1 MRALD
6 IKILRD
12 LRRLAPQAAAI
23 ALVLACGVATLILSV
38 GTYRSLSE
46 TRAAY
51 YERYLFGD
59 VFTSAVRA
67 PNVLAPRI
75 AEIDGVAAVETRIV
89 KPLVIDID
97 TMREPAS
104 GVVISWPEHRQP
116 AVNALFLRQGRMPE
130 PGNAREVLITEPFAE
145 AHGFAPGS
153 SFAVILEGRRLD
165 VTIVGTVL
173 SPEYVYALGPG
184 ELMPDRRRFGIMWMS
199 ESALAS
205 LADLDGAFN
214 SVSLRLLRGANEA
227 MVIEG
232 LDMILDRYG
241 GTGGYGRKD
250 QLSNAF
256 LDGELVQLRGMAQII
271 PPIFLAVS
279 AFLVNMILSRLV
291 TLERE
296 QIGLLKALGYGRFA
310 AAFHYLKLVLLIA
323 AFGIVIGIVAGTWLG
338 WGMTGLYSRFY
349 SFPFLIFDQSP
360 DIYLIAIVVSLVAAV
375 LGALSAVA
383 RAFQLPA
390 AVAMQPPAPP
400 VYRGSF
406 WGIFERLRWFSQ
418 LTTMAMRHMLRHWM
432 RTALTALGTSLAT
445 ALLCVALGSLDS
457 VEFMLEAVFFRTER
471 QEATL
476 SFSHARPPPVIQAV
490 EHLPGVLVAEPY
502 HVVPVRLVNGHL
514 SRRLAITGKP
524 PGTDLS
530 RVLDLNLEP
539 VLLPD
544 TGLALGDRVA
554 EILGLRAGDMVTVEL
569 LDGTRRVVEA
579 TVAQVIQTYIGL
591 SVFMNIDAL
600 ARLAGTGPRVS
611 GTHLKI
617 DSARLDGLYQAVKT
631 TPALGSISLNAISR
645 QLFRETMQ
653 QNMTMMLTIYFALA
667 VIIAFGV
674 VYNSARIQLS
684 ERARELATL
693 RVLGFGRREVF
704 NVLMIELATIV
715 AIAQPLGWALGYAL
729 GYIVTQGLAS
739 DLFRV
744 PFIVQLDTFAISSL
758 VVVGAAA
765 FSAAVVFRRVM
776 TFDLVQ
782 VLKTRD

>member
-1 MRALD
+1 
-6 IKILRD
+6 
-12 LRRLAPQAAAI
+12 
-23 ALVLACGVATLILSV
+23 
-38 GTYRSLSE
+38 
-46 TRAAY
+46 
-51 YERYLFGD
+51 
-59 VFTSAVRA
+59 
-67 PNVLAPRI
+67 
-75 AEIDGVAAVETRIV
+75 
-89 KPLVIDID
+89 
-97 TMREPAS
+97 
-104 GVVISWPEHRQP
+104 
-116 AVNALFLRQGRMPE
+116 
-130 PGNAREVLITEPFAE
+130 
-145 AHGFAPGS
+145 
-153 SFAVILEGRRLD
+153 
-165 VTIVGTVL
+165 
-173 SPEYVYALGPG
+173 
-184 ELMPDRRRFGIMWMS
+184 
-199 ESALAS
+199 
-205 LADLDGAFN
+205 
-214 SVSLRLLRGANEA
+214 
-227 MVIEG
+227 
-232 LDMILDRYG
+232 
-241 GTGGYGRKD
+241 
-250 QLSNAF
+250 
-256 LDGELVQLRGMAQII
+256 MAQII

-296 QIGLLKALGYGRFA
+296 QIGLLKALGYGRFTI
-310 AAFHYLKLVLLIA
+310 AFHYLKLVLLIA
-323 AFGIVIGIVAGTWLG
+323 AFGIIIGVVAGTWLG

-360 DIYLIAIVVSLVAAV
+360 DIYIIAIFVSLAAAV
-375 LGALSAVA
+375 LGAISAVA
-383 RAFQLPA
+383 RAFHLPA

-400 VYRGSF
+400 VYRGSL
-406 WGIFERLRWFSQ
+406 WGIFERLNWFSQ
-418 LTTMAMRHMLRHWM
+418 LTTMAIRHMFRNWM
-432 RTALTALGTSLAT
+432 RTLLTALGTSLAT

-471 QEATL
+471 QEASL
-476 SFSHARPPPVIQAV
+476 SFSNARPPAVVQAV
-490 EHLPGVLVAEPY
+490 QQLPGILIAEPY
-502 HVVPVRLVNGHL
+502 HAVPVRLINGQY
-514 SRRLAITGKP
+514 SRQLAITGKP
-524 PGTDLS
+524 PQTDLS
-530 RVLDLNLEP
+530 RVLDLDLEP

-554 EILGLRAGDMVTVEL
+554 EILHLRQGDTVTIEL
-569 LDGTRRVVEA
+569 LDGTGRVVEA

-591 SVFMNIDAL
+591 AAYMNIDAL

-617 DSARLDGLYQAVKT
+617 DSARLDDLYQAVKT

-653 QNMTMMLTIYFALA
+653 QNMTMMLTIYFTLA

-715 AIAQPLGWALGYAL
+715 AIAQPLGWVLGYAL

-744 PFIVQLDTFAISSL
+744 PFIAQLDTFAISSL
-758 VVVGAAA
+758 VVVAAA
-765 FSAAVVFRRVM
+765 LVSAGIVFRRVM

>member
-6 IKILRD
+6 INLFRD
-12 LRRLAPQAAAI
+12 LRRLAPQALAI

-46 TRAAY
+46 TRTAY

-59 VFTSAVRA
+59 VFSSAVRA
-67 PNVLAPRI
+67 PRTLAMRI
-75 AEIDGVAAVETRIV
+75 AEIEGVAAVEIRIV
-89 KPLVIDID
+89 KPLIIDID
-97 TMREPAS
+97 TMREPAA

-116 AVNALFLRQGRMPE
+116 AVNDLFLRRGRMPE
-130 PGNAREVLITEPFAE
+130 ASNVHEVVVTEPFAE

-153 SFAVILEGRRLD
+153 SFAVILEGTRLNL
-165 VTIVGTVL
+165 TIVGTVL

-205 LADLDGAFN
+205 LANLTGAFN

-227 MVIEG
+227 NVIEE
-232 LDMILDRYG
+232 LDGILDRYG
-241 GTGGYGRKD
+241 GSGAYGRKD
-250 QLSNAF
+250 QMSNAF
-256 LDGELVQLRGMAQII
+256 LDGELIQLRGMAQII
-271 PPIFLAVS
+271 PPLFLAVS
-279 AFLVNMILSRLV
+279 AFLVNMILSRLI

-296 QIGLLKALGYGRFA
+296 QIGLLKAVGYGRFA
-310 AAFHYLKLVLLIA
+310 VAFHYLKLVLLIA

-338 WGMTGLYSRFY
+338 WGMTGIYSQFY
-349 SFPFLIFDQSP
+349 SFPFLIFDWNP
-360 DIYLIAIVVSLVAAV
+360 DIYLIAIAVSLAAAV
-375 LGALSAVA
+375 LGALSAVV
-383 RAFQLPA
+383 RAFSLPA

-400 VYRGSF
+400 VYRASSF
-406 WGIFERLRWFSQ
+406 GIVERLRWFSQ
-418 LTTMAMRHMLRHWM
+418 LTTMAIRHMLRHWA
-432 RTALTALGTSLAT
+432 RTALTALGTSLAV
-445 ALLCVALGSLDS
+445 ALLCVGLGTLDS
-457 VEFMLEAVFFRTER
+457 TDFMLEAVYFRAER
-471 QEATL
+471 QEASL
-476 SFSHARPPPVIQAV
+476 SFSNARAPSVLQAV
-490 EHLPGVLVAEPY
+490 ERLPGILVAEPY
-502 HVVPVRLVNGHL
+502 HVVPVRLVNGQY
-514 SRRLAITGKP
+514 SRQLAIVGKP

-539 VLLPD
+539 VLLSD

-554 EILGLRAGDMVTVEL
+554 EILRLQAGDTVTVEL
-569 LDGTRRVVEA
+569 LDGTRRVIETA
-579 TVAQVIQTYIGL
+579 VAQVIQTYIGL
-591 SVFMNIDAL
+591 SAYMNIDAL
-600 ARLAGTGPRVS
+600 ARLAGTGPRIS

-617 DSARLDGLYQAVKT
+617 DSAQLDDLYQAVKT

-653 QNMTMMLTIYFALA
+653 QNMTMMLTIYFTLA

-715 AIAQPLGWALGYAL
+715 AIAQPLGWALGYMF
-729 GYIVTQGLAS
+729 GYLVTQGLAS

-744 PFIVQLDTFAISSL
+744 PLVVELDTFATSSL

-765 FSAAVVFRRVM
+765 LSAAIVFRRVM
-776 TFDLVQ
+776 TFDLIQ

>member
-6 IKILRD
+6 IKLLRD
-12 LRRLAPQAAAI
+12 LRRLAPQGTAI

-46 TRAAY
+46 TRTAY

-59 VFTSAVRA
+59 IFSSAVRA
-67 PNVLAPRI
+67 PQVLAPRI
-75 AEIDGVAAVETRIV
+75 AEIEGVAAVETRIV
-89 KPLVIDID
+89 RPLLIDID

-116 AVNALFLRQGRMPE
+116 AVNGLFLRRGRMPE
-130 PGNAREVLITEPFAE
+130 AGAVHEVLVTEPFAI

-153 SFAVILEGRRLD
+153 VFSVILEGTRLD
-165 VTIVGTVL
+165 LTVVGTVL

-184 ELMPDRRRFGIMWMS
+184 DLMPDRRRFGVMWMP

-205 LADLDGAFN
+205 LSNLSGAFN

-227 MVIEG
+227 LVIEE
-232 LDMILDRYG
+232 LDAILERYG
-241 GTGGYGRKD
+241 GTGAYGRKD

-256 LDGELVQLRGMAQII
+256 LDGELIQLRGMAQIV

-296 QIGLLKALGYGRFA
+296 QIGLLKALGYSRLA
-310 AAFHYLKLVLLIA
+310 VAFHYLKLVLLIA
-323 AFGIVIGIVAGTWLG
+323 AFGIGIGVVAGTWLG
-338 WGMTGLYSRFY
+338 RAMTGLYSQFY

-360 DIYLIAIVVSLVAAV
+360 DIYLIAIAVSIAAAV

-383 RAFQLPA
+383 RAFRLPA

-400 VYRGSF
+400 VYRSLAV
-406 WGIFERLRWFSQ
+406 GIFERLRWFSQ
-418 LTTMAMRHMLRHWM
+418 LTTMAIRHMLRHWV
-432 RTALTALGTSLAT
+432 RTSLTALGTSLAT

-471 QEATL
+471 QEASL
-476 SFSHARPPPVIQAV
+476 SFAQARPPAVLQAV
-490 EHLPGVLVAEPY
+490 ERLPGILVAEPY
-502 HVVPVRLVNGHL
+502 RVLPVRLVNGQY

-524 PGTDLS
+524 PRTDLS
-530 RVLDLNLEP
+530 RVLDLKLEP
-539 VLLPD
+539 VVLPD

-554 EILGLRAGDMVTVEL
+554 EILHLRTGDPVTVEL
-569 LDGTRRVVEA
+569 LDGTGRSIES

-591 SVFMNIDAL
+591 GVYMNMDAL
-600 ARLAGTGPRVS
+600 ARLAGTGPRIS

-617 DSARLDGLYQAVKT
+617 DSARLDDLYRAVKT

-653 QNMTMMLTIYFALA
+653 QNMTMMLTVYFTLS
-667 VIIAFGV
+667 VIVAFGV

-704 NVLMIELATIV
+704 NVLMIELGTVV
-715 AIAQPLGWALGYAL
+715 AVAQPLGWALGYLL
-729 GYIVTQGLAS
+729 GYVVTQGLAS

-744 PFIVQLDTFAISSL
+744 PFVVELDTFAVSSL

-776 TFDLVQ
+776 TFDLVE